1 MNIFPLS
8 EGTFTI
14 DATKVFR
21 PFDISVDDIQDRPRG
36 SLIVEIQPFLIKINE
51 ENILI
56 DTGLGFKGSNGE
68 LQIFENLASH
78 NLKPEDITIVLI
90 SHLHIDHAGG
100 IGRNDVND
108 NLILNFP
115 NAVYY
120 IHKKELDYAIE
131 KGEPSYQADSFKRFF
146 DNNKIKLL
154 TEEEGEI
161 NSFIKYKV
169 VGGHTPFGM
178 AFWIENK
185 SEIAFFGG
193 DVAPQLQQMKRS
205 YMAKYDFDGRK
216 SMELRSEWGEN
227 AKAYNWEMLFYHDI
241 KNPTYKY

>member
-1 MNIFPLS
+1 MNIIPLS

-21 PFDISVDDIQDRPRG
+21 PFDTSVDDIQDRPRG
-36 SLIVEIQPFLIKINE
+36 SLLVEIQPFVVKVNE

-56 DTGLGFKGSNGE
+56 DTGLGFDGNNGQ
-68 LQIFENLASH
+68 LQIFDNLALH
-78 NLKPEDITIVLI
+78 NLRPEDITIVLI

-100 IGRNDVND
+100 ISRNDVNGKPT
-108 NLILNFP
+108 LNFP

-120 IHKKELDYAIE
+120 IHKRELDYAIE
-131 KGEPSYQADSFKRFF
+131 KGEPSYQSESFNNFYE
-146 DNNKIKLL
+146 NNKIKLL
-154 TEEEGEI
+154 IEDEGEI

-178 AFWIENK
+178 AFWIKDKDET
-185 SEIAFFGG
+185 AFFGG

-205 YMAKYDFDGRK
+205 YIAKYDFDGRK
-216 SMELRSEWGEN
+216 SMELRNEWWKD
-227 AKAYNWEMLFYHDI
+227 AKDQEWEMLFYHDI
-241 KNPTYKY
+241 KNPKYKH

>member
-14 DATKVFR
+14 DATKVFQ
-21 PFDISVDDIQDRPRG
+21 PFDFSVDNMQDRPRG
-36 SLIVEIQPFLIKINE
+36 SLRVEIQPFLVTIKG

-56 DTGLGFKGSNGE
+56 DTGLGFKGSNDE
-68 LQIFENLASH
+68 LQIFQNLASH
-78 NLKPEDITIVLI
+78 NLKPEDITLVLV

-100 IGRNDVND
+100 ISRNDVN
-108 NLILNFP
+108 NNMILNFP

-120 IHKKELDYAIE
+120 IHQKELDYAIE
-131 KGEPSYQADSFKRFF
+131 KGEPSYQADSFKSFY

-154 TEEEGEI
+154 TEDEGEI

-169 VGGHTPFGM
+169 VGGHTPYGM
-178 AFWIENK
+178 AFWIEDNG
-185 SEIAFFGG
+185 EIAFFGG

-205 YMAKYDFDGRK
+205 FMAKYDYDGRK

-227 AKAYNWEMLFYHDI
+227 AKDQNWEILFYHDI
-241 KNPTYKY
+241 KNPTFKY